1 MKKSQISFEFIV
13 LFVFLLF
20 VFVLFASLFPGL
32 INRSS
37 STQSL
42 SEALANDIKARII
55 TASLSETNF
64 ESVMV
69 LPQRINS
76 DKINYSIHADP
87 DNALFIRD
95 EDGRQLA
102 RIFLPKINSSVESG
116 PAGTPVK
123 NITIKKDIAI
133 NSLTVELKR

>member
-20 VFVLFASLFPGL
+20 IFVLFASLFPSL
-32 INRSS
+32 INSSS

-42 SEALANDIKARII
+42 SEALAKDIKARII

-76 DKINYSIHADP
+76 DRINITVHVL
-87 DNALFIRD
+87 DNMLIIRD
-95 EDGRQLA
+95 ENERQLA
-102 RIFLPKINSSVESG
+102 RVFLPKVNSSIISG
-116 PAGTPVK
+116 PDGKPFQ
-123 NITIKKDIAI
+123 NITIKKDVTT
-133 NSLTVELKR
+133 NNLSVELKR